1 MITNNIK
8 KDKFLVVSGP
18 CVIEGED
25 IAFKIAEKLVS
36 ICSKLSLPFFE
47 HLLLVKNLNIK
58 T

>member
-25 IAFKIAEKLVS
+25 IAFKIAEKLVLYAQNFHYQLFLKVATG
-36 ICSKLSLPFFE
+36 KLIG
-47 HLLLVKNLNIK
+47 LV
-58 T
+58 